1 MTHGLR
7 QVVEEALE
15 DASRVTGFDP
25 SELAVVSAEN
35 VTWPDGSLGCPRPG
49 RMYTQALVGGHRVR
63 IQARERLLDYHA
75 GSQGTPFLCPE
86 EFASDPIYDGPAVR

>member
-7 QVVEEALE
+7 QVVAEALE
-15 DASRVTGFDP
+15 DASRVTGLDR
-25 SELAVVSAEN
+25 SDLAVVSAEN

-49 RMYTQALVGGHRVR
+49 RMYTQALVRGHRVR
-63 IQARERLLDYHA
+63 IQAGERLLDYHA
-75 GSQGTPFLCPE
+75 GSQRTPFLCPE